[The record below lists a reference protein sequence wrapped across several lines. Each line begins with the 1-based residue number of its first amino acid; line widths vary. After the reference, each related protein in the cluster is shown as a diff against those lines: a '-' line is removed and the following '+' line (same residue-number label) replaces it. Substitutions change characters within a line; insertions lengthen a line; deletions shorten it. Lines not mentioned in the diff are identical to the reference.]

1 MSSNP
6 SSESSSHS
14 KFTAVVI
21 SGELADNDRAALDS
35 ALEHLHTYWERYFEK
50 GSFRIA
56 PEGDGGSADL
66 RILISTG
73 ETLSEI
79 ETLVNEGR
87 IEKLSLEPES
97 FALDITTIEGQQ
109 LAVLRAADRLGLQY
123 GVYGFAEHFLGMRF
137 VHPHFDVG
145 PEEPPVP
152 SELQLVEKPSM
163 PLRVLYETSHVN
175 GGWLRG
181 TRRQKA
187 HFSDIG
193 AWRLED
199 WAGNHERMRLYVD
212 WAVKNRANVIMYDDT
227 FLDENLKEVSEVIWK
242 YMDRLGLKTILD
254 VNPGHCLHDF
264 PGISDE
270 DFCQPTESIGKQYP
284 SPLCIEK
291 PGFWKIVEKKLEIAS
306 VHAHRLAGLVCFW
319 DEGAI
324 GWGALEGAG
333 DGSYTTLSGDLLDNV
348 TTRFVEPILFH
359 GGCVTCGD
367 KSNARK
373 WSQVLDY
380 LNGPKGTVT
389 LDLPVVGMGRAHCGV
404 ADPDDA
410 LVAQEVVPHLPPGS
424 LNYVTAESSS
434 QGADRIEAWPRLI
447 DEANSVDSGDRRVIM
462 RRELTYGCEGDF
474 PLAHPTSLDRTDDD
488 FRVLTQYT
496 STATCLGGVYTFH
509 SLGWLLAWYSLR
521 KQWQAPGAWKDR
533 LTSELTGSMGEE
545 AIHLAVSV
553 LETMKDI
560 QLYEGLEVGEYVNYY
575 SRWGLDLH
583 KLAPETLTGESP
595 FAQSPEGNFQP
606 YIRIVTEGGEDKQE
620 FYTSSNCAPAEK
632 RLRGLRAKLVQ
643 MESDIECLEILLFAR
658 RDRSFW
664 DEHLIQPLRWTTA
677 FLKSHA
683 ALAISFCSY
692 TKVREWVAQGK
703 DTTDL
708 VSEGEALTR
717 EALEAQDLYV
727 RMRPGFSMVD
737 YPKEINPEVI
747 RHLINEWRNLMTYPE
762 QCQDLPLLTFLDR
775 AERQAL
781 ETSEQ

>member
-1 MSSNP
+1 MSRNTSR
-6 SSESSSHS
+6 ESKNQSGL
-14 KFTAVVI
+14 TAVVI

-35 ALEHLHTYWERYFEK
+35 ALEHLRTYWERYFEP

-56 PEGDGGSADL
+56 PESDGGSADMW
-66 RILISTG
+66 ILIGTR
-73 ETLSEI
+73 ETLPEI
-79 ETLVNEGR
+79 ATLENEGR
-87 IEKLSLEPES
+87 IEKLSLETES
-97 FALDITTIEGQQ
+97 FALDITSIDGQQ
-109 LAVLRAADRLGLQY
+109 LAILRAADRLGLQY
-123 GVYGFAEHFLGMRF
+123 AVYGFAEHFLGMRF

-212 WAVKNRANVIMYDDT
+212 WAVKNNANVIMYDDT
-227 FLDENLKEVSEVIWK
+227 FLDENLKTVSEAIWN

-254 VNPGHCLHDF
+254 VNPGHCLPDF
-264 PGISDE
+264 PGISDD

-291 PGFWKIVEKKLEIAS
+291 PGFWKVVENKLKIAEA
-306 VHAHRLAGLVCFW
+306 HAHRLAGLVCFW

-367 KSNARK
+367 KSNALK
-373 WSQVLDY
+373 WSQVLDH

-389 LDLPVVGMGRAHCGV
+389 RGLPVVGMGRAHCGV

-410 LVAQEVVPHLPPGS
+410 LVAREVVPHLPPGS
-424 LNYVTAESSS
+424 LNYVTAESNS

-447 DEANSVDSGDRRVIM
+447 DETNAADGGDRRLIM

-521 KQWQAPGAWKDR
+521 KQWQASGVWKDR

-553 LETMKDI
+553 LETMRDI

-595 FAQSPEGNFQP
+595 FAQSPEGDFQP
-606 YIRIVTEGGEDKQE
+606 FIRIVAEGAEDKQE
-620 FYTSSNCAPAEK
+620 LYTSSNCAPAEK
-632 RLRGLRAKLVQ
+632 RLRGLRAKLGRV
-643 MESDIECLEILLFAR
+643 ESDVERLEAMLFTR
-658 RDRSFW
+658 CDRSFW
-664 DEHLIQPLRWTTA
+664 EEHLIQPLRWTAA
-677 FLKSHA
+677 FLKSHT
-683 ALAISFCSY
+683 ALGISFCNY
-692 TKVREWVAQGK
+692 VKVREWVAQGK
-703 DTTDL
+703 DTSDL
-708 VSEGEALTR
+708 VTEGEDLSR

-727 RMRPGFSMVD
+727 RLRPGFSMVD
-737 YPKEINPEVI
+737 FPKEVNPEVI
-747 RHLINEWRNLMTYPE
+747 RYLIDAWRALITHPE
-762 QCQDLPLLTFLDR
+762 HCQDVSLLAFLDR
-775 AERQAL
+775 AELRGENQKA
-781 ETSEQ
+781 